1 MTLLHFAQY
10 ATPSGGAPPPQAAPA
25 AGAGHASP
33 SPLSSNQLLLQKL
46 SLHPGAA
53 VSSGLTA
60 GSPQSSGVF
69 PPSPMM
75 ESSPGASISYD
86 FPRMSSSASLN
97 LLGEVAHQQQQQQAQ
112 YQSGSIPHNV
122 SSPSLAM
129 LNDIGQQILQ
139 QERRNGW
146 KQQPTV
152 APSSV
157 KAKFKVG
164 GIDSEDEE
172 EGSGP
177 EMDVVEISNRA
188 LPVTK

>member
-69 PPSPMM
+69 PPSPM